1 MDLIPNLVVK
11 VRASSPWTPSTMT
24 TPSQKVSRVREAST
38 IKPWVAKPNYVE
50 ETRYEN
56 MFMRH
61 NGKGKWTSNPNMS
74 PKQFTGMLQQQQ
86 GADLPTVS
94 PSTLGDHDGMVDCG
108 ATTSPAPETSV
119 QGLIQPLLVQDRSA
133 TH

>member
-1 MDLIPNLVVK
+1 MAKASGLAIPTCPRSN
-11 VRASSPWTPSTMT
+11 
-24 TPSQKVSRVREAST
+24 SQE
-38 IKPWVAKPNYVE
+38 YFGL
-50 ETRYEN
+50 N
-56 MFMRH
+56 ME
-61 NGKGKWTSNPNMS
+61 
-74 PKQFTGMLQQQQ
+74 LQQQQ